1 MATTANLLTLLKY
14 YASKQKSPM
23 IEYSDFAEYLHRYSQ
38 HHLEENSDL
47 VIYCG
52 TDYAESM
59 ETELNKFISSRQ
71 IVVAQHRGK
80 DYIFLVPFYIEHFN
94 SVYKNIEQN
103 VSIPFPVLADIQ
115 KSAPQNIVTHE
126 NAADIIYR
134 LLEKEDLNDKF
145 FYCIDFSKDLP
156 SLLFPSLFPMRNLV
170 NIALR
175 KVHSLMQKEESHDY
189 FQKKLCVSNP
199 GKELSIKSFIQT
211 FCENPIAALDQ
222 LQTSGD
228 TFFYWSQF
236 CYFLKQDYQK
246 LKDYTSED
254 ISLLQSVAII
264 ELATSFYKSKTAE
277 RLQKENAFKILDSL
291 MLNPPYY
298 FNWSDIIKF
307 KDGTGVLLVDQYTEA
322 ELKEHLTRLSQET
335 VGNQMPLLLIFKVN
349 DTEGYYIRKE
359 KLMSLVIKLCNDSRT
374 LIRTSISKKWT
385 KCLLAFET
393 LPEMK
398 ESPAFEACLEREVR
412 DSNPI
417 LYALLNASFLPV
429 VAYEDK
435 TPGKLSLFRNG
446 TLIPYSELLMISRQ
460 EIYTDARIKLP
471 FWYTIPVISWIISLF
486 MKKPK
491 KKDDK
496 QKQSEISS
504 VTLNDILDQKE
515 TEEEK
520 FKKKNNEE
528 VVYGQKS
535 NHKKE
540 LRNAAAALEKIYV
553 PENSTMDRE
562 LKGYMH
568 EWNDRIGKEN
578 YDNLREDIDS
588 LIRDYL
594 RKVLRTIKSE
604 SFTQERVESL
614 ASSLVDSPSMMK
626 IKNHPALQRYV
637 VLYLIKLVKNLP

>member
-23 IEYSDFAEYLHRYSQ
+23 IEYSDFGEYLHRYSQ

-52 TDYAESM
+52 TNYLEAM

-71 IVVAQHRGK
+71 IIVAQFHGK
-80 DYIFLVPFYIEHFN
+80 DYIFLISFYIEHFN

-103 VSIPFPVLADIQ
+103 ISIPFPVLGDIQ
-115 KSAPQNIVTHE
+115 KNAPQNIVTRE

-134 LLEKEDLNDKF
+134 LLEKEDINDKF

-170 NIALR
+170 NLSLR
-175 KVHSLMQKEESHDY
+175 KVQVLMQKEESHDY

-199 GKELSIKSFIQT
+199 GKELSIKSFFQT
-211 FCENPIAALDQ
+211 FCANPVTAMDQ
-222 LQTSGD
+222 LKTSGD

-264 ELATSFYKSKTAE
+264 ELATSFYKTKTAE
-277 RLQKENAFKILDSL
+277 RIQKENAFKTLDTL

-298 FNWSDIIKF
+298 FNWADIIKF
-307 KDGTGVLLVDQYTEA
+307 KDSSGLLLVDQYTEI
-322 ELKEHLTRLSQET
+322 ELKDYLTRLSQET
-335 VGNQMPLLLIFKVN
+335 IGNQMPELLIFKVN
-349 DTEGYYIRKE
+349 DSEGYYIRKE
-359 KLMSLVIKLCNDSRT
+359 KLMSLVIRLCNDSRT
-374 LIRTSISKKWT
+374 QIRTSISKKWT
-385 KCLLAFET
+385 RCLLNFET

-398 ESPAFEACLEREVR
+398 ESAAFETCLEREVR
-412 DSNPI
+412 DSNSI

-435 TPGKLSLFRNG
+435 TPGKISLFRNG
-446 TLIPYSELLMISRQ
+446 NLIPYSELLMVSRQ
-460 EIYTDARIKLP
+460 EIYSDARIKLP

-486 MKKPK
+486 RRKPK
-491 KKDDK
+491 KKNEQHK
-496 QKQSEISS
+496 KTEISS
-504 VTLNDILDQKE
+504 VTLQDILDEKE
-515 TEEEK
+515 SEEEK
-520 FKKKNNEE
+520 FHKKNSGE
-528 VVYGQKS
+528 VYSQKS
-535 NHKKE
+535 NYKKE
-540 LRNAAAALEKIYV
+540 LRNAAANLETLYV
-553 PENSTMDRE
+553 PENSTLDRE

-578 YDNLREDIDS
+578 YNNLEEDINS

-594 RKVLRTIKSE
+594 RKVLRTLKTE

-614 ASSLVDSPSMMK
+614 ATSLVASPTMMK